1 MRTNRQRID
10 MMHELAY
17 KKKRKIEERMIKT
30 LGAVS
35 FGIFALL
42 IGWIYIADGRMHSIA
57 DADFAGNSLL
67 SADAGGYVLTA
78 VISFIAAVAITI
90 ICIKI
95 NEKNK
100 GKPDDI
106 DDKNI

>member
-10 MMHELAY
+10 LMHELAY

-35 FGIFALL
+35 FFIFALL
-42 IGWIYIADGRMHSIA
+42 VGWIYIADGRMHSIA

-78 VISFIAAVAITI
+78 VIAFIAAVAITV
-90 ICIKI
+90 ICVKI
-95 NEKNK
+95 REKNK
-100 GKPDDI
+100 ASSKE
-106 DDKNI
+106 DDKY

>member
-10 MMHELAY
+10 LMHELAY

-42 IGWIYIADGRMHSIA
+42 VGWIYIADGRMHSIA

-78 VISFIAAVAITI
+78 VIAFIAAVAITV
-90 ICIKI
+90 ICVKI
-95 NEKNK
+95 REKNK
-100 GKPDDI
+100 ASSKE
-106 DDKNI
+106 DDKY